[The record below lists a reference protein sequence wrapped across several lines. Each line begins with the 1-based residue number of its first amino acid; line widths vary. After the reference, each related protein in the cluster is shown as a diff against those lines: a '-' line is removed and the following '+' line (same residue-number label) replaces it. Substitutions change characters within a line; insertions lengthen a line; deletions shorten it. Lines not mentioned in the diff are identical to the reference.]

1 MGFAEAI
8 GTCLRKYV
16 TFSGR
21 ASRSEYWWFFLFVFT
36 MGALASVVDNL
47 VFPAPDIGDD
57 GSVPS
62 PQPQPMQ
69 TLVSLG
75 LFLPHLAAAFRRMHD
90 TGRSG
95 WFVFLPTALFLTA
108 IGVLIFGIGIANVF
122 ASGGSMDILFTRVT
136 LLLLIPTLVVLLISP
151 LLVLFWLT
159 RPGSPDTN
167 AYGPAPQRQVQ

>member
-1 MGFAEAI
+1 M
-8 GTCLRKYV
+8 
-16 TFSGR
+16 S
-21 ASRSEYWWFFLFVFT
+21 
-36 MGALASVVDNL
+36 
-47 VFPAPDIGDD
+47 
-57 GSVPS
+57 
-62 PQPQPMQ
+62 
-69 TLVSLG
+69 TLE
-75 LFLPHLAAAFRRMHD
+75 R
-90 TGRSG
+90 G

-159 RPGSPDTN
+159 RPGAPDTN